1 MKRGRR
7 LVDVRLTPGA
17 YDCATGTCAR
27 IRQEGLAAMMTIL
40 IIDDSMTNRK
50 IYSRLAASLQAD
62 VRTVCFDRS
71 TAALEWLEANSAD
84 LVITDFKMPQMD
96 GATFTRRLRERSSD
110 GDIPVI
116 VVTAYSDH
124 AFRMEALEAGATDFL
139 LTPVD
144 HYEFVARARNLLKL
158 RSQQRIIQARAET
171 LQDELVR
178 TREAHEALARDS
190 REALAEIIDT
200 MPALISATARDG
212 SCLFVNEGLARF
224 VGRARGEAERLGLDA
239 LFGEAHGLTSQAL
252 NELVFE
258 TGVALASREE
268 TLVDGAGQG
277 RTFLTA
283 RTPLRRAGAAVVGVL
298 TTSLD
303 ITERKAAE
311 ERLSHLAHHDTLT
324 DLPNRA
330 LLRTR
335 LRQALAR
342 GRRGDRSFALHFI
355 DLDRFKAIND
365 ALGHHFGD
373 QVLVAVGERLTR
385 MMAPG
390 DTVARLGGDEFA
402 ILQCGVAGPDD
413 AEALAGRIIR
423 DMAVPL
429 VCEGQEVTIGASIG
443 VTIHPRDG
451 AEEDDLLRNA
461 DLAMY
466 RAKAAGRDTWRFFA
480 EGMNPGA
487 RDAMRT
493 EADLR
498 NSVARGELVLH
509 YQPQVD
515 LATGR
520 IVGAAALLRWARRG
534 HGLVPPGSFIAL
546 AEETGLILVIS
557 EWVLRESCRQAAA
570 WHAAGLGPIRLGVN
584 LSPVQFRRQDVFDLV
599 VRTLAETGLAP
610 ELLELELTE
619 NILMENADDAVVALQ
634 RLRSVGVMLSVD
646 DFGTGY
652 SSLSY
657 VKRFP
662 INRLK
667 IDQSFVRGLGTE
679 VSDTAIVQTILE
691 LGHLLDLKVIAE
703 GIESEAQMTWLRQE
717 GCEEGQG
724 FHFSRPVPAAEFEAL
739 LRRQVAPAPAALAT

>member
-1 MKRGRR
+1 M
-7 LVDVRLTPGA
+7 V
-17 YDCATGTCAR
+17 
-27 IRQEGLAAMMTIL
+27 TIL

-50 IYSRLAASLQAD
+50 IYSRLAASLHAD
-62 VRTVCFDRS
+62 IRIMCFDRS
-71 TAALEWLEANSAD
+71 TTALDWLEENSAD
-84 LVITDFKMPQMD
+84 LIITDFKMPQMD
-96 GATFTRRLRERSSD
+96 GATFTRRLRERPSD

-158 RSQQRIIQARAET
+158 RTQQRIIQQRAES
-171 LQDELVR
+171 LQDELKL
-178 TREAHEALARDS
+178 TRQAHDALARDS
-190 REALAEIIDT
+190 HEALAEIIDT
-200 MPALISATARDG
+200 VPALISATARDG
-212 SCLFVNEGLARF
+212 SFLFINEGLASF
-224 VGRARGEAERLGLDA
+224 VGVARDDAERRDLVVLFDA
-239 LFGEAHGLTSQAL
+239 GHAQTSLTL
-252 NELVFE
+252 NAIVFE
-258 TGVALASREE
+258 TGAALPAREE
-268 TLVDGAGQG
+268 TLVNHAGQS

-283 RTPLRRAGAAVVGVL
+283 RTPLRRAGQEVVGVL

-330 LLRTR
+330 LLRSR
-335 LRQALAR
+335 LRQAMAR
-342 GRRGDRSFALHFI
+342 GRRGDRAFALHFI

-365 ALGHHFGD
+365 ALGHYFGD
-373 QVLVAVGERLTR
+373 QVLVAVGERLSGLVE
-385 MMAPG
+385 PG

-402 ILQCGVAGPDD
+402 ILQSGVAGPQD
-413 AEALAGRIIR
+413 AEALADRIIAE
-423 DMAVPL
+423 MGKPL
-429 VCEGQEVTIGASIG
+429 LCDGQEVAIGASIG

-451 AEEDDLLRNA
+451 TDEDDLLRNA

-466 RAKAAGRDTWRFFA
+466 RAKAAGRDTWCFFA
-480 EGMNPGA
+480 EGMSPGA
-487 RDAMRT
+487 RDAMKT

-498 NSVARGELVLH
+498 SSVARGELLLH
-509 YQPQVD
+509 YQPQVE

-520 IVGAAALLRWARRG
+520 IVGAEALLRWARRG
-534 HGLVPPGSFIAL
+534 HGLVAPGNFIAL

-557 EWVLRESCRQAAA
+557 EWVLRESCRQAAE
-570 WHAAGLGPIRLGVN
+570 WLREGLPPIRLGVN
-584 LSPVQFRRQDVFDLV
+584 LSPVQFRRQDVYDLV
-599 VRTLAETGLAP
+599 VRALAESGLAP

-619 NILMENADDAVVALQ
+619 NILMENADEAVEALQ
-634 RLRSVGVMLSVD
+634 RLRSIGVCLSVD

-662 INRLK
+662 LNRLK
-667 IDQSFVRGLGTE
+667 IDQSFVRGLGSD

-691 LGHLLDLKVIAE
+691 LGHLLQLGVIAE
-703 GIESEAQMTWLRQE
+703 GIESEAQMAWLRQE

-724 FHFSRPVPAAEFEAL
+724 FYFSRPVPAAEFADL
-739 LRRQVAPAPAALAT
+739 LRRQAASRALPFAAPLAG

>member
-1 MKRGRR
+1 MRS
-7 LVDVRLTPGA
+7 LVDVRLTPVTYG
-17 YDCATGTCAR
+17 CATGTCAR

-50 IYSRLAASLQAD
+50 IYSRLAASLQAGI
-62 VRTVCFDRS
+62 RILCFDRS
-71 TAALEWLEANSAD
+71 TAALDWLGKNSAD

-96 GATFTRRLRERSSD
+96 GATFTRLLRERPSD

-171 LQDELVR
+171 LQDELRR
-178 TREAHEALARDS
+178 TRQAHEALARDS

-212 SCLFVNEGLARF
+212 SCLFINEGLARF
-224 VGRARGEAERLGLDA
+224 VGVARDDAERRDLDA
-239 LFGEAHGLTSQAL
+239 LLGAAHARTSLGL

-258 TGVALASREE
+258 SGAALPSREE
-268 TLVDGAGQG
+268 TLVDHAGRS

-283 RTPLRRAGAAVVGVL
+283 RTPLRRAGAEVVGVL

-330 LLRTR
+330 LLRQR

-402 ILQCGVAGPDD
+402 ILQCDVAGPD
-413 AEALAGRIIR
+413 AAALAGRIIEG
-423 DMAVPL
+423 MGQPL
-429 VCEGQEVTIGASIG
+429 VCGGQEVTIGASIG

-451 AEEDDLLRNA
+451 ADEDDLLRNA

-466 RAKAAGRDTWRFFA
+466 RAKAAGRDTWCFFA
-480 EGMNPGA
+480 EEMSPGA

-498 NSVARGELVLH
+498 NSVARGELLLH

-520 IVGAAALLRWARRG
+520 IVGAEALLRWARRG

-570 WHAAGLGPIRLGVN
+570 WAQGGLGPIRLGVN
-584 LSPVQFRRQDVFDLV
+584 LSPVQFRRQDVYNLV

-610 ELLELELTE
+610 GLLELELTE

-634 RLRSVGVMLSVD
+634 RLRSIGVMLSVD

-662 INRLK
+662 LNRLK
-667 IDQSFVRGLGTE
+667 IDQSFVRGLGTD

-691 LGHLLDLKVIAE
+691 LGHLLQLKVIAE
-703 GIESEAQMTWLRQE
+703 GVESEAQMAWLRQE

-724 FHFSRPVPAAEFEAL
+724 FLFSRPVPAAEFEEL
-739 LRRQVAPAPAALAT
+739 LRRQGAPAPAVLAT

>member
-1 MKRGRR
+1 M
-7 LVDVRLTPGA
+7 V
-17 YDCATGTCAR
+17 
-27 IRQEGLAAMMTIL
+27 TIL
-40 IIDDSMTNRK
+40 IIDDSTTNRK
-50 IYSRLAASLQAD
+50 IYSRLAASLHAD
-62 VRTVCFDRS
+62 IRIMCFDRS
-71 TAALEWLEANSAD
+71 TAALDWLEENSAD
-84 LVITDFKMPQMD
+84 LIITDFKMPQMD
-96 GATFTRRLRERSSD
+96 GATFTRRLREKPVD

-158 RSQQRIIQARAET
+158 RTQQRVIQQRAES
-171 LQDELVR
+171 LQDELKL
-178 TREAHEALARDS
+178 TRQAHDALARDS
-190 REALAEIIDT
+190 HEALAEIIDT
-200 MPALISATARDG
+200 VPALISATGRDG
-212 SCLFVNEGLARF
+212 SFLFINEGLASF
-224 VGRARGEAERLGLDA
+224 VGVARDDAERRDLVA
-239 LFGEAHGLTSQAL
+239 LFDAGHAQTSLAL
-252 NELVFE
+252 NAVVFE
-258 TGVALASREE
+258 TGAALPAREE
-268 TLVDGAGQG
+268 TLVNHAGQS

-283 RTPLRRAGAAVVGVL
+283 RTPLRRAGQEVVGVL

-330 LLRTR
+330 LLRSR
-335 LRQALAR
+335 LRQAMAR
-342 GRRGDRSFALHFI
+342 GRRGDRAFALHFI

-365 ALGHHFGD
+365 ALGHYFGD
-373 QVLVAVGERLTR
+373 QVLVAVGERLSGLVE
-385 MMAPG
+385 PG

-402 ILQCGVAGPDD
+402 ILQSGVAGPQD
-413 AEALAGRIIR
+413 AEALADRIIAE
-423 DMAVPL
+423 MGKPL
-429 VCEGQEVTIGASIG
+429 LCDGQEVTIGASIG

-451 AEEDDLLRNA
+451 TDEDDLLRNA

-466 RAKAAGRDTWRFFA
+466 RAKAAGRDTWCFFA
-480 EGMNPGA
+480 EGMSPGA
-487 RDAMRT
+487 RDAMKT

-498 NSVARGELVLH
+498 SSVARGELVLH
-509 YQPQVD
+509 YQPQVE

-520 IVGAAALLRWARRG
+520 IVGAEALLRWARRG

-557 EWVLRESCRQAAA
+557 EWVLRESCRQAAE
-570 WHAAGLGPIRLGVN
+570 WLREGLPPIRLGVN
-584 LSPVQFRRQDVFDLV
+584 LSPVQFRRQDVYDLV
-599 VRTLAETGLAP
+599 VRALAESGLAP
-610 ELLELELTE
+610 GLLELELTE
-619 NILMENADDAVVALQ
+619 NILMENADEAVEALQ
-634 RLRSVGVMLSVD
+634 RLRSIGVCLSVD

-662 INRLK
+662 LNRLK
-667 IDQSFVRGLGTE
+667 IDQSFVRGLGSD

-691 LGHLLDLKVIAE
+691 LGHLLQLEVIAE
-703 GIESEAQMTWLRQE
+703 GIESEAQMAWLRQE

-724 FHFSRPVPAAEFEAL
+724 FYFSRPVPAAEFAEM
-739 LRRQVAPAPAALAT
+739 LRRQAASRVLPFAPPLAG

>member
-1 MKRGRR
+1 
-7 LVDVRLTPGA
+7 
-17 YDCATGTCAR
+17 
-27 IRQEGLAAMMTIL
+27 MMTIL

-62 VRTVCFDRS
+62 IRIMCFDRS
-71 TAALEWLEANSAD
+71 TTALDWLAENSAD

-96 GATFTRRLRERSSD
+96 GATFTRRLREKASD

-171 LQDELVR
+171 LQDELKR
-178 TREAHEALARDS
+178 SRQAHDALARDS

-200 MPALISATARDG
+200 VPALISATARDG
-212 SCLFVNEGLARF
+212 SCLFINEGLARF
-224 VGRARGEAERLGLDA
+224 LGVARDDAERRDLGT
-239 LFGEAHGLTSQAL
+239 LFGGGHAQTSLAL

-258 TGVALASREE
+258 SGAALASREE
-268 TLVDGAGQG
+268 TLVDAAGQS

-283 RTPLRRAGAAVVGVL
+283 RTPLRRAGAEVLGVL

-330 LLRTR
+330 LLRQR

-373 QVLVAVGERLTR
+373 QVLVAAGERLIGLVE
-385 MMAPG
+385 PG

-402 ILQCGVAGPDD
+402 ILQSSVGGPQD
-413 AEALAGRIIR
+413 AEVLAGRVIAA
-423 DMAVPL
+423 MGAPL

-451 AEEDDLLRNA
+451 TDEDDLLRNA

-466 RAKAAGRDTWRFFA
+466 RAKAAGRDTWCFFA
-480 EGMNPGA
+480 QEMSPGA
-487 RDAMRT
+487 RDAMQT

-498 NSVARGELVLH
+498 NSVARGELLLH

-520 IVGAAALLRWARRG
+520 IVGAEALLRWARRG

-570 WHAAGLGPIRLGVN
+570 WQQDGLGPIRLGVN

-599 VRTLAETGLAP
+599 VRTLAETGLSP
-610 ELLELELTE
+610 GLLELELTE

-634 RLRSVGVMLSVD
+634 RLRSIGVMLSVD

-662 INRLK
+662 LNRLK
-667 IDQSFVRGLGTE
+667 IDQSFVRGLGTD

-703 GIESEAQMTWLRQE
+703 GVENEAQTAWLRQE

-724 FHFSRPVPAAEFEAL
+724 FHFARPLPAAEFEAL
-739 LRRQVAPAPAALAT
+739 LRRQAAPLPAALPDAPAPAALADAPAPAALPDAPAP

>member
-1 MKRGRR
+1 M
-7 LVDVRLTPGA
+7 V
-17 YDCATGTCAR
+17 
-27 IRQEGLAAMMTIL
+27 TIL

-50 IYSRLAASLQAD
+50 IYSRLAASLHAD
-62 VRTVCFDRS
+62 IRIMCFDRS
-71 TAALEWLEANSAD
+71 TAALDWLDGNSAD
-84 LVITDFKMPQMD
+84 LIITDFKMPQMD
-96 GATFTRRLRERSSD
+96 GATFTRRLREKSSD
-110 GDIPVI
+110 CDIPVI

-124 AFRMEALEAGATDFL
+124 AFRMEALVAGATDFL

-158 RSQQRIIQARAET
+158 RTQQLIIKQRAES
-171 LQDELVR
+171 LQDELKR
-178 TREAHEALARDS
+178 TRQAHDALARDS
-190 REALAEIIDT
+190 HEALAEIIDT

-212 SCLFVNEGLARF
+212 SCLFINEGLACFRG
-224 VGRARGEAERLGLDA
+224 VARDDAERRDLAA
-239 LFGEAHGLTSQAL
+239 LFDADHAQTSRAL
-252 NELVFE
+252 NNIVFE
-258 TGVALASREE
+258 TGAALPAREE
-268 TLVDGAGQG
+268 TLVNHAGQS

-283 RTPLRRAGAAVVGVL
+283 RTPLRRAGQEVVGVL

-330 LLRTR
+330 LLRSR

-365 ALGHHFGD
+365 ALGHYFGD
-373 QVLVAVGERLTR
+373 QVLVAVGGRLTR
-385 MMAPG
+385 LVEPG

-402 ILQCGVAGPDD
+402 ILQSGVAGPQD
-413 AEALAGRIIR
+413 AEALAGRIIVE
-423 DMAVPL
+423 MGLPL
-429 VCEGQEVTIGASIG
+429 LCDGQEVTIGASIG

-451 AEEDDLLRNA
+451 ADEDDLLRNA

-466 RAKAAGRDTWRFFA
+466 RAKAAGRDTWCFFSA
-480 EGMNPGA
+480 GMSPGA
-487 RDAMRT
+487 RDAMKA

-498 NSVARGELVLH
+498 NSVARGELLLH

-515 LATGR
+515 LATGQ
-520 IVGAAALLRWARRG
+520 IVGAEALLRWARRG

-557 EWVLRESCRQAAA
+557 EWVLKESCRQAAE
-570 WHAAGLGPIRLGVN
+570 WLRQGLPPIRLGVN
-584 LSPVQFRRQDVFDLV
+584 LSPVQFRRQDVYDLV

-619 NILMENADDAVVALQ
+619 NILMENADEAVEALQ
-634 RLRSVGVMLSVD
+634 RLRSIGVRLSVD

-667 IDQSFVRGLGTE
+667 IDQSFVRGLGTD

-691 LGHLLDLKVIAE
+691 LGHLLQIKVIAE

-724 FHFSRPVPAAEFEAL
+724 FYFSRPVPAPEFEEL
-739 LRRQVAPAPAALAT
+739 LRRQAVSCAAVPAR

>member
-1 MKRGRR
+1 
-7 LVDVRLTPGA
+7 
-17 YDCATGTCAR
+17 
-27 IRQEGLAAMMTIL
+27 MMTIL

-62 VRTVCFDRS
+62 IRTLCFDRS
-71 TAALEWLEANSAD
+71 TAALDWLAGNSAD

-96 GATFTRRLRERSSD
+96 GATFTRRLRERPQD

-144 HYEFVARARNLLKL
+144 HYEFVARARNLLRL

-171 LQDELVR
+171 LQDELAR
-178 TREAHEALARDS
+178 TRQAHDALLRDS
-190 REALAEIIDT
+190 HEALAEIIDT
-200 MPALISATARDG
+200 VPALISATRRDG
-212 SCLFVNEGLARF
+212 SCLFINEGLARF
-224 VGRARGEAERLGLDA
+224 VGIARDDAERRDLDA
-239 LFGEAHGLTSQAL
+239 LFGAGHARTSLAL
-252 NELVFE
+252 NEVVFE
-258 TGVALASREE
+258 TGAALPAREE
-268 TLVDGAGQG
+268 TLVDRAGQS

-283 RTPLRRAGAAVVGVL
+283 RTPLRRAGAEVVGVL

-303 ITERKAAE
+303 ITERKVAE
-311 ERLSHLAHHDTLT
+311 ERLSHLAHHDSLT

-330 LLRTR
+330 LLRQR

-365 ALGHHFGD
+365 ALGHYFGD

-385 MMAPG
+385 MMAAG

-402 ILQCGVAGPDD
+402 ILQSGVGGPDD
-413 AEALAGRIIR
+413 AAALAARIIEG
-423 DMAVPL
+423 MGQPL

-451 AEEDDLLRNA
+451 ADEDDLLRNA

-466 RAKAAGRDTWRFFA
+466 RAKAAGRDTWCFFA

-487 RDAMRT
+487 RDAMQT

-498 NSVARGELVLH
+498 NSVARGELLLH

-520 IVGAAALLRWARRG
+520 IVGAEALLRWARRG
-534 HGLVPPGSFIAL
+534 HGLVQPGSFIAL

-570 WHAAGLGPIRLGVN
+570 WAQDGLGPIRLGVN
-584 LSPVQFRRQDVFDLV
+584 LSPVQFRRQDVYDLV

-610 ELLELELTE
+610 GLLELELTE
-619 NILMENADDAVVALQ
+619 NILMENADDAVAALQ
-634 RLRSVGVMLSVD
+634 RLRSIGVMLSVD

-662 INRLK
+662 LNRLK
-667 IDQSFVRGLGTE
+667 IDQSFVRGLGTD

-691 LGHLLDLKVIAE
+691 LGHLLQLKVIAE

-724 FHFSRPVPAAEFEAL
+724 FFFSRPVPAAEFAEL
-739 LRRQVAPAPAALAT
+739 LRRQGAPALAALAT